1 MKKLTP
7 VFNVKFFFFFSNN
20 VRLFYIT
27 SRMAKKKKKSP
38 SRLPF
43 PCLQLQGEKLP
54 PLSSK
59 FHLHVD
65 EAVGEAV
72 ALLVDG
78 AGGEAGFGEENGGE
92 MNQPAG
98 LAG

>member
-1 MKKLTP
+1 
-7 VFNVKFFFFFSNN
+7 
-20 VRLFYIT
+20 
-27 SRMAKKKKKSP
+27 MAKKKKKKVP

-65 EAVGEAV
+65 KAVGEAV

-78 AGGEAGFGEENGGE
+78 AGGDAGFGEENGGE

>member
-7 VFNVKFFFFFSNN
+7 IFYVKFFFFFNN
-20 VRLFYIT
+20 VRLFYVT
-27 SRMAKKKKKSP
+27 SSEWQKKKSP
-38 SRLPF
+38 SCIPF
-43 PCLQLQGEKLP
+43 PFLQLQGEKLP
-54 PLSSK
+54 PFSSK
-59 FHLHVD
+59 FHLHVN
-65 EAVGEAV
+65 EAIGEAV

-78 AGGEAGFGEENGGE
+78 AGGEENGGE

>member
-1 MKKLTP
+1 ME
-7 VFNVKFFFFFSNN
+7 
-20 VRLFYIT
+20 
-27 SRMAKKKKKSP
+27 KKKKKKKVP

-65 EAVGEAV
+65 KAVGEAV

-78 AGGEAGFGEENGGE
+78 AGGDAGFGEENGGE